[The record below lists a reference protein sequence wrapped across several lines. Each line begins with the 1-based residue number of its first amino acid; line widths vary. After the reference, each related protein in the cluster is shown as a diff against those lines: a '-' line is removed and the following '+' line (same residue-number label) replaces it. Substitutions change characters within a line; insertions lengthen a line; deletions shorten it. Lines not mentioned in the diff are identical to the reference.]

1 MSYIIQELLGYAYWS
16 HKTSVIQEITHAQK
30 SIKKGF
36 LINKIQGLIS
46 YAYNW

>member
-30 SIKKGF
+30 SKSGILKNKKGF
-36 LINKIQGLIS
+36 K
-46 YAYNW
+46 